1 MKNLNILSIL
11 FAGLMV
17 FASCDKGDLGPVMNS
32 ETGSPAITAPESGAS
47 YTLQEDAKDDTLVT
61 FEWSNPDYGFSA
73 APDIKIEMDNA
84 GNNFANPKEFAT
96 TTGTSYSLTVGDM
109 NSTMLG
115 LGFTPLQEA
124 SLEFRVTATIA
135 DTSTEKI
142 SEPITVNITPY
153 STCEHCPEIYVPGSY
168 QGASGYDTAG
178 GDPNWDPADAP
189 ALTTVD
195 LTDNYE
201 GYVYMDGTNNLFKYT
216 AKRSWDLN
224 WGTPDNSGTLEEG
237 GIGNDISAPEP
248 GYYKMNVNINNLSY
262 ELLKTEW
269 GLIGDATG
277 SWDNDQDMTYDPTNK
292 VWTITLDLSA
302 GKIKFRA
309 NDDWALN
316 YGDNG
321 GDGTL
326 ERDGSNIAIDTA
338 GNYTIELDFSS
349 SPYSYSV
356 TQN

>member
-153 STCEHCPEIYVPGSY
+153 STCRQCPEIYVPGSY
-168 QGASGYDTAG
+168 QAASGYTN
-178 GDPNWDPADAP
+178 NWSPADAP

-201 GYVYMDGTNNLFKYT
+201 GYVYMANGGNQFKFT
-216 AKRSWDLN
+216 ADRNWSLN
-224 WGTPDNSGTLEEG
+224 WGDDGADGTLDQNG
-237 GIGNDISAPEP
+237 TNISVADA
-248 GYYKMNVNINNLSY
+248 GYYKINVDLNSMTFETLN
-262 ELLKTEW
+262 TDW
-269 GLIGDATG
+269 GVIGSATANG
-277 SWDNDQDMTYDPTNK
+277 WDSDQDMTYNPSSR
-292 VWTITLDLSA
+292 VWSITADLSE
-302 GKIKFRA
+302 GEIKFRA

-316 YGDNG
+316 YGDNA

-326 ERDGSNIAIDTA
+326 ERDGSNIAIDAA
-338 GNYTIELDFSS
+338 GNYTIELDLSS